1 MQAIKDLIFGEDFKG
16 FGDFKSYENGE
27 KKYNKKRYYKLF
39 CTVRLVNAEKFLRV
53 TRTVC

>member
-27 KKYNKKRYYKLF
+27 KKYNKKRYEIIFPLPDLSKL
-39 CTVRLVNAEKFLRV
+39 
-53 TRTVC
+53 RTSQ